1 MQDEKKGVAPRSVA
15 CRASVEGAL
24 RGVFVS
30 FSILILNALSFFFS
44 FCVRRLLHRGA
55 SSEGSRRILFAGWRR
70 DHTPGGRGT
79 SSHHVVFFSILI
91 PNTLSLFFSAH
102 RLLHWGTSPG
112 GIASDPLRAGGA
124 SSRDHSPGGSVTSS
138 PHVSFFSI
146 LVPNT
151 LPLFFCACSYSNR
164 GRASEGSCRILCG
177 PAARGGTL
185 FLRLFILVSF
195 LF

>member
-24 RGVFVS
+24 RGIFVS

-91 PNTLSLFFSAH
+91 PNTLSLFFT
-102 RLLHWGTSPG
+102 RW
-112 GIASDPLRAGGA
+112 
-124 SSRDHSPGGSVTSS
+124 
-138 PHVSFFSI
+138 
-146 LVPNT
+146 
-151 LPLFFCACSYSNR
+151 
-164 GRASEGSCRILCG
+164 ILCG
-177 PAARGGTL
+177 PAVRPREITAQGEA
-185 FLRLFILVSF
+185 LRRPLMLVSF